1 MGLPRGELFG
11 LLGANGAGKTTAI
24 AMVMRALY
32 PNAGG
37 IEIEGHSV
45 LTNFKMAS
53 KKLGVV
59 TQHNTLWDKLSGLDH
74 LRLFARLRGVE
85 ATKVEGLVRATVAQM
100 ELGPYAERLAGQLS
114 GGMKRKLVRL
124 RERLYIEGRELMLLE
139 EVTTMACVSTPAGLR
154 HWRTF
159 AYAYRGCQCV
169 HYFNSLVFRFLDFSA
184 WPWRLLAILT
194 WCCSTSPRRVLIQ
207 CPGATCGTP

>member
-1 MGLPRGELFG
+1 MGATGGGRDEEQAGLFYALRLHGVRKLFPAKRDGGAPLQAVKSLSVGLPRGELFG

-45 LTNFKMAS
+45 LSNFKAAS

-59 TQHNTLWDKLSGLDH
+59 TQHNTLWDHLSGADH
-74 LRLFARLRGVE
+74 LRLFARLRGVP
-85 ATKVEGLVRATVAQM
+85 ASAVGPLVAATVAQM

-114 GGMKRKLVRL
+114 GGMKRKLVTPNCNWPMQKGGGVIIPVL
-124 RERLYIEGRELMLLE
+124 AKPTFLL
-139 EVTTMACVSTPAGLR
+139 CQKLSNKSGL
-154 HWRTF
+154 
-159 AYAYRGCQCV
+159 
-169 HYFNSLVFRFLDFSA
+169 
-184 WPWRLLAILT
+184 
-194 WCCSTSPRRVLIQ
+194 
-207 CPGATCGTP
+207 

>member
-24 AMVMRALY
+24 AMVMRSLF

-37 IEIEGHSV
+37 IEIEGYSV
-45 LTNFKMAS
+45 LSNFKMAS

-85 ATKVEGLVRATVAQM
+85 ASKVEALVRATVAQM

-114 GGMKRKLVRL
+114 GGMKRKLVKNLPGKAIHKRHGFRDSFVSFL
-124 RERLYIEGRELMLLE
+124 IFYFLELQMFRD
-139 EVTTMACVSTPAGLR
+139 VATSSI
-154 HWRTF
+154 TF
-159 AYAYRGCQCV
+159 
-169 HYFNSLVFRFLDFSA
+169 
-184 WPWRLLAILT
+184 
-194 WCCSTSPRRVLIQ
+194 
-207 CPGATCGTP
+207 

>member
-1 MGLPRGELFG
+1 MRNSRPCVNVLAPDDICITSSYLTHPPPQAEAPTDGDQEQGQPFFALRLRGLRKLFPAKRDGGPPLQAVKSLSLGLPRGELFG

-24 AMVMRALY
+24 AMVMRALF

-37 IEIEGHSV
+37 IEIEGYSV
-45 LTNFKMAS
+45 LSNFKMAS

-85 ATKVEGLVRATVAQM
+85 ASKVERLVRATVAQM

-114 GGMKRKLVRL
+114 GGMKRKLVSL
-124 RERLYIEGRELMLLE
+124 RERLYNEEHALML
-139 EVTTMACVSTPAGLR
+139 
-154 HWRTF
+154 
-159 AYAYRGCQCV
+159 Y
-169 HYFNSLVFRFLDFSA
+169 
-184 WPWRLLAILT
+184 
-194 WCCSTSPRRVLIQ
+194 
-207 CPGATCGTP
+207 